1 MAKKRIMITISEA
14 DIKHCKEQSFKKLK
28 DTNVSGYIQ
37 LLISKDKTKC

>member
-1 MAKKRIMITISEA
+1 MAKKRIQISISEA

-28 DTNVSGYIQ
+28 DVNVSGYIQ

>member
-28 DTNVSGYIQ
+28 DTNVSGYIAV
-37 LLISKDKTKC
+37 LIEKDKAK